1 MIGAMSADRLPFTA
15 TRLAHV
21 SPGTALGTLLAL
33 ILVIGAGLAML
44 PKGPP
49 GGAASSGDAALY
61 RQIAARVTNGEAY
74 YSAAAAEHRA
84 SAYPLKPFTAVRQP
98 LLAEIA
104 ATIGPA
110 GTELLLRL
118 LAVAAAAATATRLA
132 PALKTPFREI
142 AILLSAASAGAFVQH
157 GMWVWH
163 EIWAGLLITLALA
176 SRTERHWLL
185 SVAFGL
191 SAALLRE
198 LAFPFLLVMA
208 GTAWAGGNR
217 REAGAWI
224 VAVAIALTALALHM
238 ISVGAITRPT
248 DVTSPGWIVFGGWRF
263 DLTLARSSVL
273 LLLPP
278 WVAAVMTPLALLGW
292 CACRGAYALRTAA
305 MLGMWM
311 TAFLI
316 VGRPDNSYWGFL
328 FAPLL
333 PVGLALAPA
342 ALWDLVRASRPLIA
356 PAGAT
361 AIRS

>member
-1 MIGAMSADRLPFTA
+1 MPADKSPFTA

-21 SPGTALGTLLAL
+21 SPGTALSILLAL
-33 ILVIGAGLAML
+33 ILVIGAGLALL
-44 PKGPP
+44 PKAPP
-49 GGAASSGDAALY
+49 GGAAGGGDAALY
-61 RQIAARVTNGEAY
+61 RQIAARVANGEAY
-74 YSAAAAEHRA
+74 YPAAAAEHRA
-84 SAYPLKPFTAVRQP
+84 SSYPLKPFTAVRQP

-110 GTELLLRL
+110 GAELLLRL
-118 LAVAAAAATATRLA
+118 LAVAATAATAIRLA
-132 PALKTPFREI
+132 PRLKTPFRES
-142 AILLSAASAGAFVQH
+142 AILLSAASTGAFVQP

-176 SRTERHWLL
+176 CRTERHWLF

-191 SAALLRE
+191 TAALLRE

-217 REAGAWI
+217 REASAWI
-224 VAVAIALTALALHM
+224 VAVAIALSALSLHM
-238 ISVGAITRPT
+238 ISVGAIARPT
-248 DVTSPGWIVFGGWRF
+248 DVTSPGWLVFGGWRF
-263 DLTLARSSVL
+263 DLALARSSLL
-273 LLLPP
+273 LLLPA
-278 WVAAVMTPLALLGW
+278 WVTAVVTPLALLGW
-292 CACRGAYALRTAA
+292 CAWRGAYALRTTA
-305 MLGMWM
+305 MLGLWM

-342 ALWDLVRASRPLIA
+342 ALWDLSKAAFTRPASAMPIPINSAR
-356 PAGAT
+356 
-361 AIRS
+361 